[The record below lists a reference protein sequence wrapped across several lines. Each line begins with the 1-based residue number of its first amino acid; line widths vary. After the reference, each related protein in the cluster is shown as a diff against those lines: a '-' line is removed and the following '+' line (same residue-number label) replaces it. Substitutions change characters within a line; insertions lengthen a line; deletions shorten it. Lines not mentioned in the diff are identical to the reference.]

1 MDGPTDGAS
10 VGWLTHSTE
19 AFMRKF
25 WIALAVCG
33 GAAGFLAWGTA
44 MPTQA
49 GLMISGSH
57 ANMSMVEQAKAKK
70 AKAPATTCENYL
82 LMKCCTTKGKET
94 CTPGPM

>member
-1 MDGPTDGAS
+1 
-10 VGWLTHSTE
+10 
-19 AFMRKF
+19 MRKV

-44 MPTQA
+44 NPTQA
-49 GLMISGSH
+49 ALSVSGSQT
-57 ANMSMVEQAKAKK
+57 NMSMVEQAKAKK
-70 AKAPATTCENYL
+70 GKAAPTSCNNFL

>member
-1 MDGPTDGAS
+1 
-10 VGWLTHSTE
+10 
-19 AFMRKF
+19 MRKI

-49 GLMISGSH
+49 ALMIGG
-57 ANMSMVEQAKAKK
+57 NQVDMSMVEQAKAKK
-70 AKAPATTCENYL
+70 KAKAAPAQCNNFL